1 MSDEKDIGYSER
13 TEVRESGD
21 VRQGWSGTQLSFPE
35 PCDAPDEETVPA
47 SCPPGG
53 LRTVLQEKSARL
65 GKANERISE
74 INRKISDMSKE
85 AEFLEKK
92 RTAYDDRRLCEK
104 GLIMEILMPETAD
117 LPPRYVFDIIRL
129 VTEFPEVTGLISR
142 CADHYRAHIEKKE
155 RNARGMSGTDNTNKQ
170 MPKGEYQ

>member
-1 MSDEKDIGYSER
+1 MSDEKEIGHSER
-13 TEVRESGD
+13 TEVRQSGNG
-21 VRQGWSGTQLSFPE
+21 RHGWSGTRLFIPE
-35 PCDAPDEETVPA
+35 PGGAADEEAVPA

-53 LRTVLQEKSARL
+53 LRTVLQEKSACL

-117 LPPRYVFDIIRL
+117 LPPRYVFDIIRQ

-142 CADHYRAHIEKKE
+142 CAEHYRALLEKKE
-155 RNARGMSGTDNTNKQ
+155 RNARGMSGKR
-170 MPKGEYQ
+170 